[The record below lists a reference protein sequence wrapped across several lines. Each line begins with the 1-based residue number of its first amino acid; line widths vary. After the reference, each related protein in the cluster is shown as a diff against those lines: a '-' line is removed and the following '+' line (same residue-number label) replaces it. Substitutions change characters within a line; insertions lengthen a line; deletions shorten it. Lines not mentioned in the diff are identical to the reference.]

1 MVCDANGSDDSS
13 FPLKEETVLV
23 GVNFAPDQMDP
34 SSDIVRN
41 ILHLFEEWMQCHD
54 SQ

>member
-13 FPLKEETVLV
+13 FPLEEETALV
-23 GVNFAPDQMDP
+23 GVQFAPDQMDP
-34 SSDIVRN
+34 SSDILCN
-41 ILHLFEEWMQCHD
+41 ILHLSEEWMQCQD